1 MKTSTVVIA
10 VVIIAILVVAA
21 FIIVYN
27 PFKASTP
34 AKQSFKMAVISSS
47 DPTDLSWTRT
57 AYNGMNYMKD
67 KYNITAD
74 LTTFANVADTPNII
88 RDYAS
93 RGYNLIWAHGAQY
106 EQAVLSVAPDFPK
119 TYFAVTAGSNMTPPA
134 NVITIDFQRYQGAY
148 LVGVLAAELT
158 KTGKVASIGGANY
171 PVVIRDHN
179 GFVEGVQ
186 ATNSSVT
193 VKTVYTGTWT
203 DPATGKETAN
213 SLIQQGFDVIW
224 AQSDLSNIGIL
235 DACEAA
241 HVKIMYT
248 DSDPY
253 PVDSDVLVT
262 SVMMGLPQ
270 AMDTVYNQIL
280 SGTFQG
286 GHWAPG
292 MAGGYVYLSDYHNFA
307 SVIPQGVLDNIAQL
321 QAKIIAGTLV
331 VPINYNPTV

>member
-1 MKTSTVVIA
+1 MKISYVVVSIAIIAVLVIA
-10 VVIIAILVVAA
+10 ALLVY
-21 FIIVYN
+21 FN
-27 PFKASTP
+27 PFATAPST
-34 AKQSFKMAVISSS
+34 KQQFKLAVISSS

-57 AYNGMNYMKD
+57 AYDAITYMEKT
-67 KYNITAD
+67 YNVSAD

-119 TYFAVTAGSNMTPPA
+119 VYFAVTAGFNNTPPA

-148 LVGVLAAELT
+148 LLGALAAQIT

-186 ATNSSVT
+186 ATNPSVT

-203 DPATGKETAN
+203 DPAVGKETAN
-213 SLIQQGFDVIW
+213 SLIEQGYDVIW

-235 DACEAA
+235 EACESAN
-241 HVKIMYT
+241 ITCMYT

-253 PVDSDVLVT
+253 PVGADVVAT
-262 SVMMGLPQ
+262 SVMMGLSQ

-280 SGTFQG
+280 NGTFRG
-286 GHWAPG
+286 GHWTPG
-292 MAGGYVYLSDYHNFA
+292 MKGGYVYLSPYHDFA
-307 SVIPQGVLDNIAQL
+307 SKIPKSVQDNIEQL
-321 QAKIIAGTLV
+321 KSEIIAGTLQ
-331 VPINYNPTV
+331 VPVNYNPTV

>member
-1 MKTSTVVIA
+1 LKISTMTLALVVIA
-10 VVIIAILVVAA
+10 VLVIAGLVVY
-21 FIIVYN
+21 FN
-27 PFKASTP
+27 PFGASP
-34 AKQSFKMAVISSS
+34 ASKEFKIAVISSS

-57 AYNGMNYMKD
+57 AYDAMNHMKTT
-67 KYNITAD
+67 YNLTVD

-93 RGYNLIWAHGAQY
+93 RGYSLIWAHGAQY

-119 TYFAVTAGSNMTPPA
+119 VYFAVTAGFNTTPPA

-148 LVGVLAAELT
+148 LLGALAAKLT
-158 KTGKVASIGGANY
+158 TTGKVASIGGANY

-179 GFVEGVQ
+179 GFVYGAQ
-186 ATNSSVT
+186 SVNPSIT

-213 SLIQQGFDVIW
+213 SLIQQGYDVIW

-235 DACEAA
+235 DACERA

-253 PVDSDVLVT
+253 PVDSDVLIT

-270 AMDTVYNQIL
+270 AMDTVYHQIL
-280 SGTFQG
+280 NGTFHG

-292 MAGGYVYLSDYHNFA
+292 MVGGYVYLSPYHDSA
-307 SVIPQGVLDNIAQL
+307 SSIPQATQDYISQLRSKILD
-321 QAKIIAGTLV
+321 GSLV
-331 VPINYNPTV
+331 VPINYNETV